1 MAPPDR
7 RTSAPPSTA
16 SPTMAALNDCCV
28 LYLDLAPPELHLHL
42 SASCI
47 AAQSCSMPEAMPSA
61 PPPYRQDFPSGR
73 RRVQPRHTAIHRVF
87 RQSMMVATF

>member
-42 SASCI
+42 SGTCI
-47 AAQSCSMPEAMPSA
+47 AAQSCSMPEAMPSSLYSPVRISQA
-61 PPPYRQDFPSGR
+61 VAGGYDL
-73 RRVQPRHTAIHRVF
+73 AIQLAIAYFDSR
-87 RQSMMVATF
+87 